1 MKTLVVD
8 DDELGCMLLTTFF
21 EDFGSCD
28 QAENGKAALDLYE
41 VAVAEENPYDLI
53 CLDIVMPVM
62 DGMTTLCNLR
72 EREQQNKRKRTMVFI
87 ISARGSIS
95 DIEDAFFEGD
105 CDDYIVK
112 PFSRESVRQMLD
124 RHKMILPE

>member
-1 MKTLVVD
+1 MRSLIVD
-8 DDELGCMLLTTFF
+8 DDELGRMLLTTFF
-21 EDFGSCD
+21 EDFGHCD
-28 QAENGKAALDLYE
+28 QAENGQVALDLYE
-41 VAVAEENPYDLI
+41 AAVAEENPYDLI

-62 DGMTTLCNLR
+62 DGMTTLRNLR
-72 EREQQNKRKRTMVFI
+72 EIEQQQKRKRTMVFV
-87 ISARGSIS
+87 ISACNSIS

-112 PFSRESVRQMLD
+112 PFSRESVRQMLA